1 MKKHIEYFATRFGT
15 GTAKFAAAC
24 ARLAEFAEDAIIDEK
39 AVGDEVE
46 KTSELEDAKKQI
58 EKQQKRISELEA
70 EIADLKKQ
78 LEDSKGETQ
87 TAQSRL
93 AKQFEERKIT
103 MAKEYKTTKDL
114 AIADAGAGYDIVADV
129 AVRTPELDW
138 FPADHSDGDVVKLT
152 VQQSFPEVQFRMAN
166 EGIPPTKGDY
176 IELTFSA
183 AKLASRLVVDA
194 QEIDNKKP
202 ETKRKLLLAE
212 EKEHIAAMAKKIAKT
227 IWYGRG
233 KDENDFPGIV
243 AQMDKGNVVNAG
255 GTTNKTSVFI
265 LALSEFNCE
274 LRWAN
279 GQTIH
284 LDEEYQKTTVAVT
297 GGVMEAYTKWLKASP
312 FLELK
317 RRKSVARIKNIGTDE
332 GKGLTGDL
340 LRAAIRKLTDNNFK
354 PSAIFLNSDALEQY
368 RKTLISDLVK
378 DPDTPTTF
386 QGLPFVVTTNI
397 VNGETV

>member
-1 MKKHIEYFATRFGT
+1 MKKHIEYFATRFGK

-24 ARLAEFAEDAIIDEK
+24 ARLADFAEDATIDEK

-58 EKQQKRISELEA
+58 EEQQKRISELEA

-138 FPADHSDGDVVKLT
+138 FPADRSDG
-152 VQQSFPEVQFRMAN
+152 
-166 EGIPPTKGDY
+166 GHTK
-176 IELTFSA
+176 A

-243 AQMDKGNVVNAG
+243 AQMDKGNVINAG
-255 GTTNKTSVFI
+255 GTTNKTSVFVVAFDEDNGK
-265 LALSEFNCE
+265 LN
-274 LRWAN
+274 WAN

-284 LDEEYQKTTVAVT
+284 LDEEYQKTTVDVT

-378 DPDTPTTF
+378 DPDTPTMF
-386 QGLPFVVTTNI
+386 QGVPFVVTTNI

>member
-1 MKKHIEYFATRFGT
+1 
-15 GTAKFAAAC
+15 
-24 ARLAEFAEDAIIDEK
+24 
-39 AVGDEVE
+39 
-46 KTSELEDAKKQI
+46 
-58 EKQQKRISELEA
+58 
-70 EIADLKKQ
+70 
-78 LEDSKGETQ
+78 
-87 TAQSRL
+87 
-93 AKQFEERKIT
+93 
-103 MAKEYKTTKDL
+103 MAKEYITTKDL
-114 AIADAGAGYDIVADV
+114 AIVDAGAGYDIVEDV
-129 AVRTPELDW
+129 AVRTPELDL
-138 FPADHSDGDVVKLT
+138 FPASHADGDVVTLT
-152 VQQSFPEVQFRMAN
+152 VQQSLPEVQFRMAN
-166 EGIPPTKGDY
+166 EGIPPSKGDY
-176 IELTFSA
+176 IELTFKA

-212 EKEHIAAMAKKIAKT
+212 ELGRVESAALTIAKT

-233 KDENDFPGIV
+233 KDENDFPGII

-284 LDEEYQKTTVAVT
+284 LDEEYQKTTVNVT

>member
-24 ARLAEFAEDAIIDEK
+24 ARLADFAEDATIDEE

-58 EKQQKRISELEA
+58 EELQKRISELEA

-103 MAKEYKTTKDL
+103 MAKEYITTKDL
-114 AIADAGAGYDIVADV
+114 AIADAGEGYDIVADV
-129 AVRTPELDW
+129 AVRTPELDL
-138 FPADHSDGDVVKLT
+138 FPADHSDGDHTKVAKLT
-152 VQQSFPEVQFRMAN
+152 SC
-166 EGIPPTKGDY
+166 
-176 IELTFSA
+176 
-183 AKLASRLVVDA
+183 LVVDA

-212 EKEHIAAMAKKIAKT
+212 EKEHIAAMAKTIAKT

-233 KDENDFPGIV
+233 KDENDFQGIV
-243 AQMDKGNVVNAG
+243 AQMDKGNVINAG

-284 LDEEYQKTTVAVT
+284 LDEEYQKTTVNVT
-297 GGVMEAYTKWLKASP
+297 GGVMQAYTKWLKASP

-340 LRAAIRKLTDNNFK
+340 LRAAIRKLTDNDFE

-378 DPDTPTTF
+378 DPDTPTMF
-386 QGLPFVVTTNI
+386 QGVPFVVTTNI